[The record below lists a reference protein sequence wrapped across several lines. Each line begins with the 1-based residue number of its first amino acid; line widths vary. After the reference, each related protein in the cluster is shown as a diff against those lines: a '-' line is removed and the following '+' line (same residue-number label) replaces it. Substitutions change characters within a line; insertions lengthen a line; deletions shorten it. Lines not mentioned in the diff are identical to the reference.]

1 MFFDLVYFLLLFF
14 CFLRHSHTMI
24 TLAGQKLAMWSTNS
38 NICRLCLPSARFKAM
53 HHHTL
58 LSVCLFLDFFE
69 TWSHTVAKA
78 RSQLTMQYSVILL
91 PRPAERW
98 DHRRQPPHP
107 APIFPFINVKVVHS
121 SFKIVSLTNRMN
133 NLPKSRSGE
142 KLIIFFLNDRH
153 TSENILTHGL

>member
-78 RSQLTMQYSVILL
+78 RSQLTMQYSVILCLGLQSAEIIGVNRRTQL
-91 PRPAERW
+91 P
-98 DHRRQPPHP
+98 
-107 APIFPFINVKVVHS
+107 FSLLLMLKLC
-121 SFKIVSLTNRMN
+121 IVL
-133 NLPKSRSGE
+133 LK
-142 KLIIFFLNDRH
+142 
-153 TSENILTHGL
+153 